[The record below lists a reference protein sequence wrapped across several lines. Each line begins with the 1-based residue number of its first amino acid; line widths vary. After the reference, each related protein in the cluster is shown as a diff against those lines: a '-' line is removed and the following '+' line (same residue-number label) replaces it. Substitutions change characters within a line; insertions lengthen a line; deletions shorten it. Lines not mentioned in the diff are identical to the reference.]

1 MSTYKP
7 SDMNSDV
14 NANGNT
20 NAVSDHAKSAGAPNE
35 DVANKNASLENPKNV
50 KKPAKKAVKKTV
62 PIVRAMKDG
71 APIVC
76 LTAYTAPMAKMVDA
90 HADVI
95 LVGDS
100 LGMVVHGFDS
110 TIEVTLEHMILHG
123 QAVVRGADK
132 ALVVVD
138 MPFGS
143 FEESPQQAH
152 RNAARLM
159 KETGCAAVKL
169 EGGVHMADTIRFLT
183 RRGIPVMAHI
193 GLMPQALNT
202 TGGYKV
208 VGRDHAEWEHLIDDA
223 KAVEDSGAF
232 SVVLEGIAEPLAAR
246 ITKALTIPTI
256 GIGASNK
263 CDGQVLVVDDM
274 LGMFDWTPKFV
285 KKFAHLRD
293 DIDAALANYAAE
305 VRTRQFP
312 AEEHTYTMLEKVS
325 SFTVAS

>member
-1 MSTYKP
+1 MSSYKP
-7 SDMNSDV
+7 SDLQSD
-14 NANGNT
+14 
-20 NAVSDHAKSAGAPNE
+20 AKSAVVSDCAKTAGAPVESNS
-35 DVANKNASLENPKNV
+35 NKPV
-50 KKPAKKAVKKTV
+50 KKITKKTV
-62 PIVRAMKDG
+62 PAIRAMKDCD
-71 APIVC
+71 PIVC
-76 LTAYTAPMAKMVDA
+76 LTAYTAPMAKMVDT

-100 LGMVVHGFDS
+100 LGMVVHGFSS
-110 TIEVTLEHMILHG
+110 TLDVTLEHMILHG

-152 RNAARLM
+152 RNAVRLM

-183 RRGIPVMAHI
+183 QRGIPVMAHI

-202 TGGYKV
+202 AGGYKV
-208 VGRDHAEWEHLIDDA
+208 VGRDRSEWEQLIDDA
-223 KAVEDSGAF
+223 KAVEDAGAF
-232 SVVLEGIAEPLAAR
+232 SVVLEGTAEPLAAR

-263 CDGQVLVVDDM
+263 CDGQVLVVDSDNNR
-274 LGMFDWTPKFV
+274 V
-285 KKFAHLRD
+285 
-293 DIDAALANYAAE
+293 
-305 VRTRQFP
+305 Q
-312 AEEHTYTMLEKVS
+312 
-325 SFTVAS
+325 